1 MSYRGKAAT
10 VGNSKAL
17 RLDSAL
23 FREHPEFAT
32 GEFDISVIAP
42 GCMLVRSTEQSV
54 ADTED
59 AVLAS
64 YLRFVEDQMT
74 QRPDL
79 ITPVTRADRREANAI
94 LRGVRADPD
103 ADLGDAYA
111 LPGSR
116 ARKAATTRAK
126 RVAER

>member
-1 MSYRGKAAT
+1 MAYRGKAAT

-32 GEFDISVIAP
+32 GEFEISVIAP
-42 GCMLVRSTEQSV
+42 GCMLVRSTEQRV
-54 ADTED
+54 ADSDD

-64 YLRFVEDQMT
+64 YLRFVEHQMS

-79 ITPVTRADRREANAI
+79 ITPVTAADRRVARTI
-94 LRGVRADPD
+94 LRGVRADPNTE
-103 ADLGDAYA
+103 LGDAYV

-116 ARKAATTRAK
+116 TKSPSVKRAK